1 MNQQNQKIKKELK
14 IAIII
19 SLIPIL
25 NYLSLIAFP
34 KFFLAERA
42 RGRFFALNWTAH
54 MFDDKKKR
62 WVSLGAN
69 IFLISLCFVLFFVSE
84 FTNYNIILILV
95 YLFPMISTLPLFLY
109 DWNKYVIKGEP
120 WPNE

>member
-14 IAIII
+14 TAIIL
-19 SLIPIL
+19 SLIPIY
-25 NYLSLIAFP
+25 NYLTWTVFS
-34 KFFLAERA
+34 KFCLVK
-42 RGRFFALNWTAH
+42 NVQVKSITNI

-62 WVSLGAN
+62 WVGLGSHF
-69 IFLISLCFVLFFVSE
+69 FLLLLCYALFLVSKS
-84 FTNYNIILILV
+84 TGYNIIPIVV
-95 YLFPMISTLPLFLY
+95 YLIPMISNLPLFLY

>member
-14 IAIII
+14 TAIIL
-19 SLIPIL
+19 SLIPIF
-25 NYLSLIAFP
+25 NYLTWTVFS
-34 KFFLAERA
+34 KFCLVK
-42 RGRFFALNWTAH
+42 NVQVKSITNI

-62 WVSLGAN
+62 WVGLGSHF
-69 IFLISLCFVLFFVSE
+69 FLLLLRFVLFFLSE